1 MGVQIHIFAT
11 PNPAWSSNFTERGL
25 SSRQGKGH
33 ALSLSWHLRQDFWL
47 NPRLLMT
54 SFCPVCSRKL
64 WSISPPHLLC
74 WGLVVCTG
82 LNWAW
87 EHLRQNIGPWR
98 VFTWMAL
105 FAMMNVLVWIW
116 MRPNQQIQ
124 YCAGNWR
131 GGELFFFPLKKHDF
145 FYIAIK
151 QPFGLILL
159 LCCWRWKMPNKDSS
173 PALLEMCLQGWGGG
187 RQVSRENWVRD
198 DDAVLG
204 SVASRPIRKRPWVSR
219 KDHQPVLHIAHLP
232 WNPGMT
238 LLAKEPKAC
247 VSQSLHGGRRFWG
260 LDVADRP

>member
-11 PNPAWSSNFTERGL
+11 PDPAWSSDFTERGL
-25 SSRQGKGH
+25 SSREGKGH
-33 ALSLSWHLRQDFWL
+33 ALSLNWHLRQDFWL

-64 WSISPPHLLC
+64 CSISPPHLLC

-82 LNWAW
+82 LNSAW

-145 FYIAIK
+145 FLY
-151 QPFGLILL
+151 
-159 LCCWRWKMPNKDSS
+159 CN
-173 PALLEMCLQGWGGG
+173 
-187 RQVSRENWVRD
+187 
-198 DDAVLG
+198 
-204 SVASRPIRKRPWVSR
+204 
-219 KDHQPVLHIAHLP
+219 
-232 WNPGMT
+232 
-238 LLAKEPKAC
+238 
-247 VSQSLHGGRRFWG
+247 
-260 LDVADRP
+260 